1 MATEVQ
7 PSPPA
12 WSTPPRWRRV
22 VAPLA
27 TIGTLAAAT
36 LALHLRDPHVQHSWG
51 FCPLFAM
58 TGLYCPGCG
67 GLRATNDLS
76 IADLLGAMQ
85 SNLLFVLFVPV
96 IVWALLGWTRARW
109 QGRTYDPPVLG
120 SERFAYLTLGLLLVF
135 FVLRNLPGFD
145 WLNP

>member
-76 IADLLGAMQ
+76 NADLLGAMQ

-109 QGRTYDPPVLG
+109 QGRTYVPPVLG

>member
-67 GLRATNDLS
+67 GPRATNDLS
-76 IADLLGAMQ
+76 NADLLGAMQ

-109 QGRTYDPPVLG
+109 QGRTYDPRCSV
-120 SERFAYLTLGLLLVF
+120 
-135 FVLRNLPGFD
+135 RNASPT
-145 WLNP
+145 